1 MPRRASHTAAGAAD
15 PAPAVRLAP
24 SWHVAPGRGPPPL
37 LSACGRA
44 CAPAAEHRGAGAR
57 ARQRK
62 RNGTGAKMARCA
74 LCRMRSRHRRP
85 SARSTN
91 SIPWH
96 ACHIA
101 GTEASSTCIRPLGR
115 SAVGGWHLFGGRV
128 VLSSRAPPRGE
139 GGSKA
144 GSGVVAGRST
154 RLEFRGAPSPPGM
167 LRMRMHNTRPWVA
180 ARPMA
185 RVRAL
190 SLAVALTAAQ
200 GAIEARA
207 RAGWGSWGGSPP
219 RRHHTARTR
228 GAGGSGRP
236 AERGGWD
243 EAGRRAPRGVAGA
256 WW

>member
-1 MPRRASHTAAGAAD
+1 MPRRASHTAAGAAG

-24 SWHVAPGRGPPPL
+24 SWHVPPGRGPPPL

-44 CAPAAEHRGAGAR
+44 RAPAAEHRGAGAR
-57 ARQRK
+57 ARQR
-62 RNGTGAKMARCA
+62 NGTGAKLARCA

-85 SARSTN
+85 SARTTN

-96 ACHIA
+96 ASNIVA
-101 GTEASSTCIRPLGR
+101 GTEAFVTCIRPLGR
-115 SAVGGWHLFGGRV
+115 SAVGDRHLFGGRCL
-128 VLSSRAPPRGE
+128 LSSRPPRRGE
-139 GGSKA
+139 G
-144 GSGVVAGRST
+144 VVLWLVAALASNFEARHRPLGCCECECTTPIR
-154 RLEFRGAPSPPGM
+154 RSPP
-167 LRMRMHNTRPWVA
+167 
-180 ARPMA
+180 ARWRA
-185 RVRAL
+185 SARAL
-190 SLAVALTAAQ
+190 ARAGALTAAQ

-243 EAGRRAPRGVAGA
+243 EAGRRAPRGGAGA